1 MTGSADMTA
10 AWAVTAIAL
19 GTIFVGHRKP
29 HQTVT
34 HEQGNAQ
41 LRAIAQCLMNA
52 MHGVERDQVHD
63 ACLASRRSAEP
74 LR

>member
-1 MTGSADMTA
+1 MTT
-10 AWAVTAIAL
+10 AWAATDNAL
-19 GTIFVGHRKP
+19 GIIFVGHRKP

-52 MHGVERDQVHD
+52 MHGVEGDQVHD
-63 ACLASRRSAEP
+63 ACLASLRSAEP

>member
-1 MTGSADMTA
+1 MTA
-10 AWAVTAIAL
+10 AWAVTDIAL
-19 GTIFVGHRKP
+19 GTRFVGNRKP

-41 LRAIAQCLMNA
+41 LRAIAQCWMNA
-52 MHGVERDQVHD
+52 MHGVEGDQVHD